1 MALLL
6 TWDMSIN
13 YRVATFNILV
23 GLIALAATLATVA
36 VELVSAQNSTDQ
48 QQASSV
54 GNSGS
59 SSNSTSSNSTGTGS
73 GTKVS
78 IVEEASEM
86 GDQAYDPNP
95 VKVKVGDTVTWTN
108 DDIQAHTIT
117 SGTDYSDP
125 NMGKEF
131 DSSPGLSTLL
141 STNQTFSH
149 KFTTAGEFPY
159 FCQLHPTMV
168 GKVVVS

>member
-1 MALLL
+1 
-6 TWDMSIN
+6 MSTKN
-13 YRVATFNILV
+13 RVATFNILV
-23 GLIALAATLATVA
+23 VLALAATLATIA
-36 VELVSAQNSTDQ
+36 VESASAQNSTNEQ
-48 QQASSV
+48 SSNIGSNGTSSAS
-54 GNSGS
+54 GNSS
-59 SSNSTSSNSTGTGS
+59 STPA

-95 VKVKVGDTVTWTN
+95 VKIKSGDSVTWTN
-108 DDIQAHTIT
+108 DDSQIHTVT
-117 SGTDYSDP
+117 SGTGSDDP
-125 NMGKEF
+125 NLGKDF
-131 DSSPGLSTLL
+131 DSSMLSQ
-141 STNQTFSH
+141 NQTFSH

>member
-1 MALLL
+1 MFIKNKV
-6 TWDMSIN
+6 TVFIV
-13 YRVATFNILV
+13 VAVL
-23 GLIALAATLATVA
+23 ALAIVMSGATSNLLV
-36 VELVSAQNSTDQ
+36 VSVSAQNNSTEQ
-48 QQASSV
+48 QSSEA
-54 GNSGS
+54 GS
-59 SSNSTSSNSTGTGS
+59 NDTANSSNSTNSTVA

-78 IVEEASEM
+78 IIEEASEM

-95 VKVKVGDTVTWTN
+95 VKVKVGNTVTWTN
-108 DDIQAHTIT
+108 DDSQIHTVT
-117 SGTDYSDP
+117 SGSDSSDP

-131 DSSPGLSTLL
+131 DSSMLSQ
-141 STNQTFSH
+141 NQTFSH